1 MESFFYDKTL
11 KYDGSQL
18 ASHFAYKNFGVLG
31 DSIVAFIGEC
41 DVKTA
46 SLVDLE
52 DAQSGKFI
60 YSKNMLHFIV
70 EHFTGDLNWAIAC
83 QRLLSSLLIDDIRT
97 DQPELNLIRRGND
110 IYEDDFK
117 LNVSIATASPIS
129 CLIHTGVNI
138 NADGAPV
145 LAKGLEDYKLSPQ
158 AIARGVMNRY
168 VDEIRGM
175 QKARAKVRGVS

>member
-1 MESFFYDKTL
+1 MECFFHDKIL

-18 ASHFAYKNFGVLG
+18 VSHFAYKNFGILG
-31 DSIVAFIGEC
+31 DSIVAFIGPC
-41 DVKTA
+41 DVKTPA
-46 SLVDLE
+46 LVDLE
-52 DAQSGKFI
+52 DARDGKFI
-60 YSKNMLHFIV
+60 TSQNMLHFIV
-70 EHFTGDLNWAIAC
+70 EHFTPDLNWAIAC
-83 QRLLSSLLIDDIRT
+83 QRLLSSLIIDDIRA

-110 IYEDDFK
+110 IYDDDFK

-138 NADGAPV
+138 NANGAPV

-175 QKARAKVRGVS
+175 QKARTKVRGVS

>member
-1 MESFFYDKTL
+1 MQIYFHDKTL

-18 ASHFAYKNFGVLG
+18 TSHFAYKNFGILG
-31 DSIVAFIGEC
+31 DSIVAFIGPC
-41 DVKTA
+41 DVKTS

-52 DAQSGKFI
+52 DARGGKFI
-60 YSKNMLHFIV
+60 YSQNMLHFIV
-70 EHFTGDLNWAIAC
+70 EHFTANLNWAIAC
-83 QRLLSSLLIDDIRT
+83 QRLLSSLLIDDIRA

-129 CLIHTGVNI
+129 CLIHMGVNI

-145 LAKGLEDYKLSPQ
+145 LAKGLADYKLSPQ
-158 AIARGVMNRY
+158 AVARGVMNRY
-168 VDEIRGM
+168 VDEIHGM